1 MANAWESLADY
12 PDRDYFCGKEDET
25 MQEMSWSMW
34 FLFTGFGFA
43 LFLFG
48 IFWDLWSSKQKGR

>member
-1 MANAWESLADY
+1 
-12 PDRDYFCGKEDET
+12 
-25 MQEMSWSMW
+25 MQEMSWSTW

-48 IFWDLWSSKQKGR
+48 IFWDLWCDKRKAR